1 MNSIMRAAVIAKP
14 GLAELVSIPVP
25 DPGPEELLIRLE
37 GCGVCPSNLP
47 LWEGRPWF
55 TYPIAPGT
63 PGHEGWGRVTAV
75 GKGITG
81 FREGE
86 RVTFLSDHAYAEYDT
101 VRAAAAVKLPAA
113 ISDLPFPGEA
123 VGCAVNVFR
132 RSAVRPGETIAVIG
146 AGFLGI
152 IYTALAAQVG
162 ARVIAL
168 SRRQFALDL
177 ARKHGAAET
186 VLMDDHWRVIEEV
199 KKIAGP
205 AGCDQ
210 VVEATG
216 HQWPLDL
223 AGELVRE
230 RGMLIVAG
238 YHQDGPRQVNMQQ
251 WNWKGLDVINAHERD
266 PEVYVSGISEG
277 VRVVAAGLLDISD
290 LVTHQFDLDNLGN
303 AYATMT
309 ERPEGFVKGV
319 IRM

>member
-1 MNSIMRAAVIAKP
+1 MNTIMRAAVIAKP
-14 GLAELVSIPVP
+14 GMAELVSIPVP

-132 RSAVRPGETIAVIG
+132 RSASSGGRPCRHRG
-146 AGFLGI
+146 GFLGI
-152 IYTALAAQVG
+152 L
-162 ARVIAL
+162 
-168 SRRQFALDL
+168 
-177 ARKHGAAET
+177 
-186 VLMDDHWRVIEEV
+186 
-199 KKIAGP
+199 
-205 AGCDQ
+205 
-210 VVEATG
+210 
-216 HQWPLDL
+216 
-223 AGELVRE
+223 
-230 RGMLIVAG
+230 
-238 YHQDGPRQVNMQQ
+238 
-251 WNWKGLDVINAHERD
+251 
-266 PEVYVSGISEG
+266 
-277 VRVVAAGLLDISD
+277 
-290 LVTHQFDLDNLGN
+290 
-303 AYATMT
+303 
-309 ERPEGFVKGV
+309 
-319 IRM
+319 